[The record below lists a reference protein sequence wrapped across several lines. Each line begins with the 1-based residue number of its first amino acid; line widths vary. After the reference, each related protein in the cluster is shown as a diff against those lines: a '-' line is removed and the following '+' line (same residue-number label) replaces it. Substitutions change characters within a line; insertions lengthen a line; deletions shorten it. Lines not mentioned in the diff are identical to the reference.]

1 MLKDSTNTATKNT
14 ENKSIT
20 YKDGKESAVVTE
32 KETAESNNDPNTVR
46 LEDKKKEGPFL
57 TSERNLSEDGKI
69 KSKDKD
75 RSPKKSNPRNEVNI
89 KNGNTESAKALPVGI
104 DELKTERDRA
114 GGKIDTAKNDTGFA
128 ISSGIAAP
136 SLGNNLAKLDTSEEA
151 RQNKESTKND
161 STALL
166 KNKAKVDS
174 TVQSFLPKEKSKIR
188 VGLDFS
194 GGPQF
199 NSIKYGSGSGNYQA
213 YIDQS
218 RQSEKETPSFT
229 AAFGLVLTL
238 NKFIIETGLK
248 HSLLTSEFSYSESYN
263 TIDTSHSHA
272 DSSGNWIHVSDTIP
286 GTTHYMATNKISF
299 LEFPLIVGYSFLANK
314 FEIEVKSGLSLSLIT
329 NANTTIYSL
338 NTGEVI
344 RYDELSNSP
353 YRKSLWNLLVA
364 TNMLYDLSGRVS
376 VFFQPSMKL
385 GLNSVFKDNYPVT
398 KKVQSAFLGIGLRLK
413 L

>member
-1 MLKDSTNTATKNT
+1 MKENNSLEKQFKESLKDIEAGPPDGAKGAIEKSLIDSGLLKEKNEGRGGLWIIVLLAFLVAAPVIYLLKKNHKHTKQLTVHKMLKDSTNTATKNT

-57 TSERNLSEDGKI
+57 TSEINLSEDGKI

-166 KNKAKVDS
+166 KNKA
-174 TVQSFLPKEKSKIR
+174 
-188 VGLDFS
+188 
-194 GGPQF
+194 
-199 NSIKYGSGSGNYQA
+199 
-213 YIDQS
+213 
-218 RQSEKETPSFT
+218 
-229 AAFGLVLTL
+229 
-238 NKFIIETGLK
+238 
-248 HSLLTSEFSYSESYN
+248 
-263 TIDTSHSHA
+263 
-272 DSSGNWIHVSDTIP
+272 
-286 GTTHYMATNKISF
+286 
-299 LEFPLIVGYSFLANK
+299 
-314 FEIEVKSGLSLSLIT
+314 
-329 NANTTIYSL
+329 
-338 NTGEVI
+338 
-344 RYDELSNSP
+344 RY
-353 YRKSLWNLLVA
+353 A
-364 TNMLYDLSGRVS
+364 
-376 VFFQPSMKL
+376 L
-385 GLNSVFKDNYPVT
+385 GLTFQADHNLI
-398 KKVQSAFLGIGLRLK
+398 A
-413 L
+413 